1 MSDKTLGNAR
11 GLNSIADPK
20 QFKGS
25 AGRAKLARR
34 RDEPESPPPPP
45 SAEAAPTAPP
55 ASAPGEAA
63 SPVARRAPAA
73 EPPANPADAPE
84 DAAPARTRAG
94 RKASPRAKAKVA
106 TAPSSAALPDPAPA
120 AAVAAPTDSAPRS
133 APHRAVQPGVQR
145 KRRELSIPH
154 PVAEALEATGIN
166 PADVVMA
173 GYRNHGDAIYAGA
186 GGRMA
191 ARGRTRLRL
200 SISDT
205 EFEQITRLGLARGWN
220 RSETVSVILALEL
233 ESRAAAN

>member
-1 MSDKTLGNAR
+1 MSDKTTLGKAR

-25 AGRAKLARR
+25 AGRAKLARPK
-34 RDEPESPPPPP
+34 DEPDTAPAPPPPP
-45 SAEAAPTAPP
+45 VADTPPQPAPP
-55 ASAPGEAA
+55 T
-63 SPVARRAPAA
+63 ARRAPAD
-73 EPPANPADAPE
+73 E
-84 DAAPARTRAG
+84 
-94 RKASPRAKAKVA
+94 
-106 TAPSSAALPDPAPA
+106 PAPA
-120 AAVAAPTDSAPRS
+120 PPPPDAESSAVAPTRKRAARKAPAKERTAPADRATATTTTTPAASSTPSATELRT

-186 GGRMA
+186 GGRLA

-220 RSETVSVILALEL
+220 RSETVSVILTMEL
-233 ESRAAAN
+233 EARATNN